1 MQAPDDPAQ
10 TATVENTLFSRIH
23 YTSPASAIL
32 FAMV

>member
-1 MQAPDDPAQ
+1 MTLRKLPRWKIQ
-10 TATVENTLFSRIH
+10 LFSRIH